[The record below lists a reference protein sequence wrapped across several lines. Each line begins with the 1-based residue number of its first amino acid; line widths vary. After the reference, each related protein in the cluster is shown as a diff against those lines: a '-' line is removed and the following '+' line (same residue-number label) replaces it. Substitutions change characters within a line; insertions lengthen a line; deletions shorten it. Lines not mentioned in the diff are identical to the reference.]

1 VVALSASAMPEA
13 VDAALSAGAVEYWT
27 KPLNLARLDA
37 DLRRF
42 LNK

>member
-1 VVALSASAMPEA
+1 MPEA

-42 LNK
+42 LPVAA